1 MTPLTGPRLTLRPV
15 EPADL
20 DSLYIWE
27 NDSSAWGVASTR
39 APLSRRQLH
48 DYIES
53 YDADIYA
60 ARQLRLVI
68 EETASRRAIGAIDLY
83 DFDPRDL
90 RAFAAIYIAEDS
102 RRQGYGSEALGLMA
116 DYGRAVIGLHQIAAL
131 RRRRQCRV
139 TRPLPTLRL
148 QQRRTS
154 ALVDQ
159 IRQPLPRRHHHAAP
173 LRLTPPPTT
182 APSAKKHTAPHVD
195 CMQGCAI

>member
-48 DYIES
+48 DYIKS

-68 EETASRRAIGAIDLY
+68 EETASFRAIGAIDLY

-90 RAFAAIYIAEDS
+90 RAFAAIYIAEAS

-116 DYGRAVIGLHQIAAL
+116 DYGRAVIGLHQIAAFVAVGNAASLALFRRCGFSSAGRL
-131 RRRRQCRV
+131 RSWIKYDSRYHDVIIMQ
-139 TRPLPTLRL
+139 RL
-148 QQRRTS
+148 F
-154 ALVDQ
+154 V
-159 IRQPLPRRHHHAAP
+159 
-173 LRLTPPPTT
+173 
-182 APSAKKHTAPHVD
+182 
-195 CMQGCAI
+195 

>member
-27 NDSSAWGVASTR
+27 NDSSSWGVASTR

-68 EETASRRAIGAIDLY
+68 EETASGRAIGAIDLY

-102 RRQGYGSEALGLMA
+102 RRQGYGCEALGLMA
-116 DYGRAVIGLHQIAAL
+116 DYGRAVIGLHQIAAFVAVSNAASLALFRHCGFSSAGRL
-131 RRRRQCRV
+131 RSWIKYDSRYHDVIIMQ
-139 TRPLPTLRL
+139 RL
-148 QQRRTS
+148 F
-154 ALVDQ
+154 V
-159 IRQPLPRRHHHAAP
+159 
-173 LRLTPPPTT
+173 
-182 APSAKKHTAPHVD
+182 
-195 CMQGCAI
+195 